1 MSIGYIYSVVAFLSV
16 LQLQLIF
23 NRTIRTKY
31 KETIDYP
38 FCKLLSFF
46 SIFCVVDALWGI
58 CDARGPFITPFRF
71 TIVSYC
77 YHTMSALSAF
87 IWFGYIIRYLGLNGK
102 IKAVCNIIRCVFIVL
117 QLSMITSNGITG
129 KAFSINEDLDYFMGD
144 LRLWLYLAQYAY
156 YVFILLLSTFF
167 MLFGDR
173 SRLRIYRNVFVFT
186 LIPFLFGIG
195 QYVFYNVAMYS
206 MGFMLSAFIIY
217 AYNLTDIR
225 ENYLA
230 KMAEESSRHAVVDV
244 MTELFNRRGYEEDLI
259 SYPSVPTE
267 DDFVFVS
274 MDLDGLKDVN
284 DSLGHEAGDELIKGA
299 AMCMKRVMGSYG
311 RLYRVG
317 GDEFFAI
324 IYANS
329 DRLEKI
335 KNDFDTT
342 VSRWKGRRVKTLH
355 VSCGYVA
362 KCDAPGKTVAEIAKL
377 ADEKMYRAKEEFYST
392 HGIDRRAQAEAL
404 RSMCKL
410 YKKILKINITR
421 DSYEIISMDTK
432 EKIDSMGFS
441 GKISEWFRDFGCS
454 GQVHKDDLE
463 NYLRNTSID
472 YLRDTFSRG
481 RMSVCIP
488 YRRRTD
494 FGFTSCI
501 MEIIPA
507 SDYTN
512 SNQTLFLYVKAL

>member
-23 NRTIRTKY
+23 NRTVRTKY

-58 CDARGPFITPFRF
+58 CDARGSFITPLRF

-87 IWFGYIIRYLGLNGK
+87 IWFGYIIRYLGLSGK
-102 IKAVCNIIRCVFIVL
+102 IKIVCNIIRCVFIVL
-117 QLSMITSNGITG
+117 QFSMIVSNGITG
-129 KAFSINEDLDYFMGD
+129 GAFSINEDLEYFMGD

-156 YVFILLLSTFF
+156 YVFILLLSTLF
-167 MLFGDR
+167 MLFGER

-186 LIPFLFGIG
+186 LIPFMFGIG
-195 QYVFYNVAMYS
+195 QYVFYDVAMYS
-206 MGFMLSAFIIY
+206 MGFMISAFIIY

-244 MTELFNRRGYEEDLI
+244 MTELFNRRGYEEDLAT
-259 SYPSVPTE
+259 YPSVPPE
-267 DDFVFVS
+267 NDFVFVS
-274 MDLDGLKDVN
+274 MDLDGLKNVN
-284 DSLGHEAGDELIKGA
+284 DTLGHEAGDELIKGA
-299 AMCMKRVMGSYG
+299 ASCMKRVMGSYG

-317 GDEFFAI
+317 GDEFCAI
-324 IYANS
+324 IFANS
-329 DRLEKI
+329 DRLEEI
-335 KNDFDTT
+335 KSDFEST
-342 VSRWKGRRVKTLH
+342 VSKWKGRRVKSLH
-355 VSCGYVA
+355 VSWGVVT
-362 KCDAPGKTVAEIAKL
+362 KQEAPDKTVAEIAKL
-377 ADEKMYRAKEEFYST
+377 ADEKMYRAKAEFYSA
-392 HGIDRRAQAEAL
+392 HGIDRQAQAEAL
-404 RSMCKL
+404 EAICRL
-410 YKKILKINITR
+410 YKKILKINITL
-421 DSYEIISMDTK
+421 DSYEIITMDPK
-432 EKIDSMGFS
+432 EKIKSMGFS
-441 GKISEWFRDFGCS
+441 EKISEWFKDFGRS

-463 NYLRNTSID
+463 NYLRNTSIE
-472 YLRDTFSRG
+472 YLRDTFARG
-481 RMSVCIP
+481 RLSVCIP

-494 FGFTSCI
+494 FGFSSCI